1 MNGAVC
7 KALVLKKAGEARGL
21 VHESTKTTDDSA
33 VHETPSLLQTGVA
46 SAELAKPQPLQVMHA
61 FCSSFRRALS
71 RAMVRCVSER
81 TCTYQTSARDWS
93 AIRYVRAIGFASM

>member
-7 KALVLKKAGEARGL
+7 TALVLKQAGEARGL

-33 VHETPSLLQTGVA
+33 VHETPSLLQTGVT

-61 FCSSFRRALS
+61 FCFYFDERFR
-71 RAMVRCVSER
+71 VRWCH
-81 TCTYQTSARDWS
+81 A
-93 AIRYVRAIGFASM
+93 